1 LYTKQYEK
9 FKTVLV
15 ATIGNCTEMTHAHT
29 HPHPHAETENIR
41 AAFFLNLGFTLFEI
55 VGGIYT
61 NSLAIL
67 SDALHDLGDSF
78 SLGMSWFLERRS
90 YKASDGK
97 YSYGYR
103 RFSLLAALINTVIL
117 ITGSLFILSEAI
129 PRLVNP
135 QPSNAGGM
143 ALLAV
148 IGIAVNGLAALR
160 VRGSQSLNAQLV
172 TWHLLED
179 VLGWIGVLIVS
190 ISLAFTDIYILDPL
204 LSILISLYVL
214 YNVLRS
220 LRKTMALFLQAV
232 PEAIDLP
239 EVEHTLLAIPQVQS
253 VHHTH
258 IWSLDGEHHV
268 LTTHLVVDPDATKED
283 LIRIK
288 QAAAGIAA
296 GMSLAHATIELEFE
310 TDCSMNGV
318 I

>member
-1 LYTKQYEK
+1 
-9 FKTVLV
+9 
-15 ATIGNCTEMTHAHT
+15 MTHSRNHHPSHT
-29 HPHPHAETENIR
+29 HTHTDNIR

-78 SLGMSWFLERRS
+78 TLGVSWYLEKHS
-90 YKASDGK
+90 HKGSDDR

-103 RFSLLAALINTVIL
+103 RFSLLAALISTVIL

-129 PRLVNP
+129 PRLTNP
-135 QPSNAGGM
+135 QPSNAAGM

-148 IGIAVNGLAALR
+148 VGIAVNGMAALR

-172 TWHLLED
+172 AWHLLED
-179 VLGWIGVLIVS
+179 VLGWIAVLIVS
-190 ISLAFTDIYILDPL
+190 ISLQFTDLYILDPL
-204 LSILISLYVL
+204 LSILISIYVL
-214 YNVLRS
+214 YNVIRS

-232 PEAIDLP
+232 PDAIDLP

-268 LTTHLVVDPDATKED
+268 LTAHLVVDPEASKED

-288 QAAAGIAA
+288 HAAAGIAG
-296 GMSLAHATIELEFE
+296 GMSLEHATIELEFE
-310 TDCSMNGV
+310 EDCSMNGV
-318 I
+318 TREVD